1 MKNHGNN
8 PLGTFFIV
16 MVTSSLILASCT
28 RMATPPSGTTHSTIS
43 SISLTPT
50 QGIGSTWT
58 RPADGMT
65 MVYVPE
71 GNFSM
76 GGTLTDDEKPVH
88 TVYLDAYWIDRTEVT
103 NAMYA
108 QCEQAGACTPPI
120 VSSSHTRDS
129 YYGNPQ
135 YANYPVVRVDW
146 GQAQAYCEWAGA
158 RLPTEAEWEKAA
170 SKGDGYLYPWG
181 NSLPSDFLL
190 NSNFK
195 VNDTTAVGSYPP
207 GASPYGALDMA
218 GNVEEWVADWYS
230 ATYYASSPSSNPQGP
245 ATGIYRVVRGG
256 AWDSEDIIVR
266 SSFREFGNPKVAID
280 QQGFRCARPGDTSI
294 AVATHTPV
302 PTQTPNPFHPTLADF
317 FLRCPTAAEI
327 TDVNTRLKLTFP
339 GDPTT
344 GTLAC
349 TAAAGSADLDSLQKK
364 AYQTIIILKY
374 LQFDKPLP
382 WTNKQLYDW
391 FTTNV
396 RGITY
401 DYHTNATNVNSDYGY
416 SYCCDPGGII
426 HINLHPNSFIL
437 TTNTWVDGEGDP
449 GPSGDMGAGLL
460 DVTGLYVHEARHA
473 DNNFGIVHDCEN
485 NTKDKTLAEMG
496 AYGVEYNYYYWLAYH
511 SDRDFLLAP
520 GFNPNMYREAA
531 IFDANLIL
539 GNEFCNDKFVT
550 PVPFPTISNP
560 FPTTVP

>member
-1 MKNHGNN
+1 MKNNGN
-8 PLGTFFIV
+8 PLGLLFTVMIALCFIL
-16 MVTSSLILASCT
+16 SSCT
-28 RMATPPSGTTHSTIS
+28 PKLIPPVVP
-43 SISLTPT
+43 SLTLPPLSTESPT
-50 QGIGSTWT
+50 ATFTPAPGIGSTWT

-108 QCEQAGACTPPI
+108 QCEQAGACQPPN
-120 VSSSHTRDS
+120 VSSSHTRAS

-135 YANYPVVRVDW
+135 YANYPVVHVDW
-146 GQAQAYCEWAGA
+146 EQAQAYCEWAGA

-190 NSNFK
+190 NSNFR

-230 ATYYASSPSSNPQGP
+230 DTYYASSPSSNPPGP
-245 ATGIYRVVRGG
+245 STGIYRVERGG

-266 SSFREFGNPKVAID
+266 SSFRGFGNPSVAID
-280 QQGFRCARPGDTSI
+280 QQGFRCAHPGETSV
-294 AVATHTPV
+294 AVATHTPI
-302 PTQTPNPFHPTLADF
+302 PTQTPNPLHPTLADF

-327 TDVNTRLKLTFP
+327 ADVNTRLKITFEN
-339 GDPTT
+339 DPTA

-349 TAAAGSADLDSLQKK
+349 TAAAGSADLDPLQKK
-364 AYQTIIILKY
+364 AYQTIVILKY
-374 LQFDKPLP
+374 LQFDQPLP
-382 WTNKQLYDW
+382 WTSKQLYDW
-391 FTTNV
+391 FTGAVKGVNFKYAPGDSSCCLN
-396 RGITY
+396 GIVQILVH
-401 DYHTNATNVNSDYGY
+401 D
-416 SYCCDPGGII
+416 
-426 HINLHPNSFIL
+426 NSFIL
-437 TTNTWVDGEGDP
+437 TQNVWVDGQGDP
-449 GPSGDMGAGLL
+449 GPYGDMGAGLL
-460 DVTGLYVHEARHA
+460 DTTGVYIHEARH
-473 DNNFGIVHDCEN
+473 NEGNGHPHLCPGS
-485 NTKDKTLAEMG
+485 KDLTLADMG
-496 AYGVEYNYYYWLAYH
+496 AWSIQYYYFYWLAYH

-520 GFNPNMYREAA
+520 GFNPNMYRQAA

-550 PVPFPTISNP
+550 PVPYPTISNP
-560 FPTTVP
+560 FPTTAP